1 MATPT
6 WKPTEPF
13 CALVDRV
20 AAWIEAGIQ
29 PYVFMHMP
37 DNGHAVELAALWTEL
52 LREKIPELEALPV
65 ELTTPQ
71 IGLF

>member
-1 MATPT
+1 M
-6 WKPTEPF
+6 
-13 CALVDRV
+13 

-52 LREKIPELEALPV
+52 LREKLPELEALPV